1 MFSSQQKKFTE
12 HTKKQDRMAH
22 SQGKKKKKNMDRTLP
37 RGSLKIGIIHQRY

>member
-1 MFSSQQKKFTE
+1 MVSSQQKKFTE

-22 SQGKKKKKNMDRTLP
+22 SQVKKKKKKDRTHP